1 MTIWSHIN
9 SLKKA
14 PDQPNRGMLLK
25 YIANY
30 LEQRK
35 PAVEEYREK
44 LNEALEKDVK
54 KIMAEIIGEYEEIEK
69 FYLEATNN
77 TGGER

>member
-1 MTIWSHIN
+1 MTTWSHIN

-44 LNEALEKDVK
+44 LNETLEKDVK